1 MPTFNNQDNQAFIL
15 HPPGDYVFRVT
26 GIESGIQSGTG
37 VTQGSP
43 YWELKLA
50 IEDKGGVVFERL
62 IDHPSCNW
70 KIDTFLKCT
79 GAAPKPGESFEFDED
94 AAAASGCLYINPIG
108 LRGHCHLVVDDWSP
122 KGSTEKKKRNRVG
135 TFHTDKPKLP
145 RAEAPASSQDPAP
158 ASAPAITTT
167 EDDCPF

>member
-1 MPTFNNQDNQAFIL
+1 MPTFTNQENQAFVL
-15 HPPGDYVFRVT
+15 HPPGDYVFQVT
-26 GIESGIQSGTG
+26 GIETGIQGGTG
-37 VTQGSP
+37 TTAGSP

-50 IEDKGGVVFERL
+50 IEGNGGVVFERL

-79 GAAPKPGESFEFDED
+79 GAAPKPGASFEFDED

-108 LRGHCHLVVDDWSP
+108 LRGHCHLIVDEFQ
-122 KGSTEKKKRNRVG
+122 KAGSTEKRKKNKVG

-145 RAEAPASSQDPAP
+145 RAESPTPAP
-158 ASAPAITTT
+158 APAAAPATTAET
-167 EDDCPF
+167 DDIPF